1 MRLLLSL
8 LLISFIFLSIAERP
22 QAFDDTTSIE
32 PSHHVQ
38 ENFLDLKEYQFHK
51 LQEERWYESQN
62 GWRTSGGSISVDLL
76 YHYLEIK
83 FRKNL
88 RSWISTGFHLRQEEF
103 FKITPARF
111 LVDVELRPLNWFG
124 VSLLGMQEYD
134 KRHADQ
140 GIGVTL
146 GERPWDFIYFQHLSH
161 DLYYNEKNFYDQSY
175 YLSNPVEHTFETGWS
190 FGNWKFRTR
199 AVNDSKVHQYFPEK
213 DLNFTYQGREHQGVL
228 DYHFGDKFLTGISWN
243 FFEHHKKR
251 ETGTSSLDDD
261 NRQQR
266 MIYYSWDYYW
276 LQPLDETWHGTL
288 GMRED
293 RIENKLI
300 QFGDDSASSD
310 FHLWTLQL
318 YGTLIQ
324 RNQPDS
330 AWEYG
335 LYLGDTEKGTDYLA
349 PSTKDLLVRKYES
362 SLKISWIMN
371 DLSQDSELMFTSSW
385 NLDDRIISFSSLWDG
400 GHISY
405 QQVF

>member
-1 MRLLLSL
+1 
-8 LLISFIFLSIAERP
+8 
-22 QAFDDTTSIE
+22 
-32 PSHHVQ
+32 
-38 ENFLDLKEYQFHK
+38 
-51 LQEERWYESQN
+51 
-62 GWRTSGGSISVDLL
+62 
-76 YHYLEIK
+76 
-83 FRKNL
+83 
-88 RSWISTGFHLRQEEF
+88 
-103 FKITPARF
+103 
-111 LVDVELRPLNWFG
+111 
-124 VSLLGMQEYD
+124 
-134 KRHADQ
+134 
-140 GIGVTL
+140 
-146 GERPWDFIYFQHLSH
+146 
-161 DLYYNEKNFYDQSY
+161 
-175 YLSNPVEHTFETGWS
+175 
-190 FGNWKFRTR
+190 
-199 AVNDSKVHQYFPEK
+199 
-213 DLNFTYQGREHQGVL
+213 
-228 DYHFGDKFLTGISWN
+228 
-243 FFEHHKKR
+243 
-251 ETGTSSLDDD
+251 
-261 NRQQR
+261 

-349 PSTKDLLVRKYES
+349 PSIKDLLVRKYES

-385 NLDDRIISFSSLWDG
+385 NLDDRIISFASFWDG